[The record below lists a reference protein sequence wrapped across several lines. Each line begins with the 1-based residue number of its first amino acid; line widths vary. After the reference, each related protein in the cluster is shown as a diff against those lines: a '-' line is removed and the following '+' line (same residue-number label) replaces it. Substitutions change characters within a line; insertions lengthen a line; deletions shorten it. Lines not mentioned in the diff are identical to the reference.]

1 MAAVWDGPATSAIT
15 LNVVFSEERSTL
27 EAARQEVE
35 ALERGASGELLRRRL
50 VLVDVAMAAIAW
62 IATVG
67 SPLRPEPLDI
77 RWWAVAAA
85 LAGITVLLVLAS
97 GLHRAR
103 VASVRSTEVVRLA
116 YISVAVGLI
125 GAGFASALH
134 LEADSVPLVGAALG
148 FLLLAGGRS
157 MFRNWLLAQRA
168 TGKRLRAVVIVGAD
182 DEAQRMADH
191 LAEYPQIGYKVVGF
205 LRSVED
211 DSVEVGPVLGE
222 ADQAASVL
230 QAIGVRGAIVVPG
243 ALNSDECDKVISD
256 LLAHR
261 IHVHLAPG
269 IRGVDSRRLRS
280 SPMGHEPLLYLE
292 PSGGSAPHY
301 APLRRVIDVVGAT
314 IGLVLTAPVVALVAI
329 AIKLTDG
336 GPVLFRQERAGMNGR
351 PFMLLKLRSM
361 TVDAEERLDEIK
373 ELNEREGGPLFKLDD
388 DPRVTRIGALIR
400 ATSIDEIP
408 QLINVLRG
416 EMSLVGPRP
425 AIISETQE
433 FDDELMIR
441 QEVRPG
447 VTGLWQVEA
456 RDNPSFNAYRYL
468 DVFYVENQSLS
479 LDLTILMATFRAV
492 ARSCARA
499 FKARMP
505 RRTQATQAAPAA
517 EAGPRTV

>member
-1 MAAVWDGPATSAIT
+1 VAAAVWESPTTSSVR
-15 LNVVFSEERSTL
+15 LNVVRSEDDDL
-27 EAARQEVE
+27 LADARREVE
-35 ALERGASGELLRRRL
+35 ALERGANGEALRRRL
-50 VLVDVAMAAIAW
+50 MLVDVAMVAIAW
-62 IATVG
+62 SVVLTAATASGAELV
-67 SPLRPEPLDI
+67 
-77 RWWAVAAA
+77 RWSILGIA
-85 LAGITVLLVLAS
+85 LAAVTLLLVLAA
-97 GLHRAR
+97 GLYRAR
-103 VASVRSTEVVRLA
+103 VAGVRSIEVLRLA
-116 YISVAVGLI
+116 YVNAAVAGGGVVIDSYLDLPDRSVPVM
-125 GAGFASALH
+125 GAG
-134 LEADSVPLVGAALG
+134 LG

-168 TGKRLRAVVIVGAD
+168 TGKRLRAVVMVGAD
-182 DEAQRMADH
+182 DEARRMAEH
-191 LAEYPQIGYKVVGF
+191 LAEYPQIGYQVVGF
-205 LRSVED
+205 LRSSEDRAPDVE
-211 DSVEVGPVLGE
+211 PLLGE
-222 ADQAASVL
+222 ARFAAPLL
-230 QAIGVRGAIVVPG
+230 QSLGVTGAIVVPG
-243 ALNSDECDKVISD
+243 ALTGEECGAVIGD
-256 LLAHR
+256 LLDAR

-314 IGLVLTAPVVALVAI
+314 IGLLLTAPVVAVIAI

-336 GPVLFRQERAGMNGR
+336 GPVLFRQERAGKDGR

-361 TVDAEERLDEIK
+361 TVDAEERLDEIRA
-373 ELNEREGGPLFKLDD
+373 LNERDGGPLFKLDR
-388 DPRVTRIGALIR
+388 DPRVTRVGALIR

-408 QLINVLRG
+408 QLVNVLRG

-433 FDDELMIR
+433 FDEELLVR

-456 RDNPSFNAYRYL
+456 RDNPSFSAYRYL

-492 ARSCARA
+492 ARSFARA
-499 FKARMP
+499 FRVRLP
-505 RRTQATQAAPAA
+505 RRAS
-517 EAGPRTV
+517 